1 MPILDVLRTYPKNV
15 LLAMGMRVAENGTF
29 YVLTV
34 FVLTYIVEG
43 TEAGT
48 DGRASSVLI
57 IAAAIGLATIPFSG
71 RYPTA

>member
-34 FVLTYIVEG
+34 FVLTYIDG
-43 TEAGT
+43 GAGT
-48 DGRASSVLI
+48 GADDGPRRGPHRRRYRARHHP
-57 IAAAIGLATIPFSG
+57 PFRARS
-71 RYPTA
+71 PTA